1 MNMLVYLSATTLLVG
16 CAPPPEDSNDAVTY
30 QQDGTTMENPVA
42 NPTGDVSPDTD
53 AVAAPTDAAG
63 YLAAAAAGDLW
74 EIRSSEALLARS
86 KRADVRAFA
95 QMMVTQHQQST
106 AKLTEAAKAE
116 NISAAAPTLNTDQ
129 QGMLAEIENAGPDQI
144 DAVYLRHQRAAHA
157 LALATHRAY
166 AEGGDN
172 AALKR
177 AASEIV
183 PTVERHIARIDE
195 LSRAVPAVGG

>member
-1 MNMLVYLSATTLLVG
+1 MHTLAYLTAASMLVG
-16 CAPPPEDSNDAVTY
+16 CTPAGESSNDIGAY
-30 QQDGTTMENPVA
+30 QDNGTTMDNPVA

-53 AVAAPTDAAG
+53 AVAAPTDAPG

-74 EIRSSEALLARS
+74 EIRSSQALLARS

-95 QMMVTQHQQST
+95 QMMVTEHQQST
-106 AKLTEAAKAE
+106 AKLADVASAE
-116 NISAAAPTLNTDQ
+116 NISAAAAVLNTDQ
-129 QGMLAEIENAGPDQI
+129 QGMLAEIENAAPDQI

-166 AEGGDN
+166 ADGGDN
-172 AALKR
+172 AALKK
-177 AASEIV
+177 AASAMV
-183 PTVERHIARIDE
+183 PVVQRHIARIDE